1 MSLIQIILTAA
12 KTVKI
17 SGAILVAVCSH
28 ESGLTNTITPHDG
41 GSPSIGI
48 CQVKHDT
55 AVMLGYQGSPD
66 GLLDPKTNAK
76 YAAIYLKF
84 QYNRYQ
90 NWCKAIAAYN
100 AGRYNESE
108 KEPGHPKNLKYVLN
122 VSKKLNKRFQQVVS
136 CDTIYTGETDVAEN
150 NGFGLRVQPTKP

>member
-1 MSLIQIILTAA
+1 MNFVQIILQAA

-28 ESGLTNTITPHDG
+28 ESGLNNLVTPHDG
-41 GSPSIGI
+41 GSASIGI

-55 AVMLGYQGSPD
+55 AVMLGYQGKPE
-66 GLLDPKTNAK
+66 GLLNPKTNAK

-84 QYNRYQ
+84 QYDRYQ

-100 AGRYNESE
+100 AGRYNESTR
-108 KEPGHPKNLKYVLN
+108 EPGHPKNLKYVLN
-122 VSKKLNKRFQQVVS
+122 VGKKLNKSFQKVIS
-136 CDTIYTGETDVAEN
+136 CDTVNSGDTNVAEN
-150 NGFGLRVQPTKP
+150 NGFGL